1 MTELNEKDLELIGAA
16 RRAITANYDGE
27 RYMHTVGA
35 AVRAAGGKI
44 YVGIDV
50 YSIHGAC
57 AELVALG
64 AAMTAGEREFT
75 HIVAVRGPEG
85 AELLPPC
92 GNCRQL
98 LSDYAPGCQV
108 IVPTPA
114 GPARRPPKSCCP
126 SRMRWSEY
134 GLSEKAA

>member
-16 RRAITANYDGE
+16 RRAITVNYDGE

-75 HIVAVRGPEG
+75 DIVAVRGPEG

-114 GPARRPPKSCCP
+114 GPRKVPAKELLPFAY
-126 SRMRWSEY
+126 EV
-134 GLSEKAA
+134 E

>member
-85 AELLPPC
+85 A
-92 GNCRQL
+92 GAGAVVRHG
-98 LSDYAPGCQV
+98 PGRPAGRGPG
-108 IVPTPA
+108 IVPA
-114 GPARRPPKSCCP
+114 GHGARRWQGGGPVRRLDP
-126 SRMRWSEY
+126 W
-134 GLSEKAA
+134 G

>member
-1 MTELNEKDLELIGAA
+1 M
-16 RRAITANYDGE
+16 
-27 RYMHTVGA
+27 
-35 AVRAAGGKI
+35 
-44 YVGIDV
+44 
-50 YSIHGAC
+50 

-114 GPARRPPKSCCP
+114 GPR
-126 SRMRWSEY
+126 
-134 GLSEKAA
+134 KAPAKELLPFAYEVE